1 MNSRE
6 FKERYVFDPQH
17 DLIAEGTYSRVF
29 RAVDSLLQR
38 DICIKYFRKELIT
51 GSSLIKELNRAG
63 IFFHPNICAFY
74 DLVEIEE
81 TNVLGEIDAQ
91 PIGVVEYVN
100 GGMLTDYVQKH
111 GSDDETIKRLI
122 KDVIKGLS
130 YLHSLG
136 RPHLDIKPGNLLVKL
151 TEKDPIAKISD
162 FLNNENINALS
173 VPSTVK
179 PQQLCYKAPEY
190 FEGAY
195 GELSVKAD
203 IWALGLVVFEL
214 ISGEKLFYK
223 EGDTV
228 EKVMRNI
235 CHSDHWVRVH
245 NLPEPFVNFV
255 KKCLV
260 RNVQE
265 RNVSLEELTLIL
277 DGYKSEEAKSQIA
290 ASGAIYIDPVISP
303 EIKTEEVA
311 EPSQQEREVTMMP
324 PVEVPEPTAI
334 VPPVVNQEPSAPKAE
349 NKPVGK
355 KKQMGLSIPVI
366 IGALIILGGISAF
379 IWTIVDDKDHA
390 SRKQQI
396 AMAGNMPIASASAP
410 ASASEVH
417 TEQAAPQVIHD
428 TIRVV
433 QIQQK
438 YMPAPYAPVAKNMAP
453 ADKPGSTTNAKGR
466 AMPVLPSFDYL
477 YADKPYYFDLK
488 TPLLSDEEFE
498 MYSDNAA
505 ITTLGKNTF
514 YVKPTKTGPLA
525 MVVVEKGTHNKL
537 AEKEYNVKVK
547 PRPVPTIGDDI
558 VGGFVSPKMLLAK
571 LTISGKSEN
580 GSYSKVKSFKMTCK
594 SGSCDINDVSSDGTF
609 NESMIRFLH
618 NVKPGEKLFFENIIA
633 EGENGQPMRLDD
645 FQLTTY

>member
-38 DICIKYFRKELIT
+38 DICIKYFRKELMA
-51 GSSLIKELNRAG
+51 SSPLIKELNRAG

-74 DLVEIEE
+74 DLIEIEE
-81 TNVLGEIDAQ
+81 TNVLGEVDKQ
-91 PIGVVEYVN
+91 PIGIVEYVN
-100 GGMLTDYVQKH
+100 GGMLTDYVRKEGQDPEMTK
-111 GSDDETIKRLI
+111 KLI

-136 RPHLDIKPGNLLVKL
+136 RPHLDLKPGNLLVKL
-151 TEKDPIAKISD
+151 TENDPIAKISD
-162 FLNNENINALS
+162 FLNSENVNALS
-173 VPSTVK
+173 VPSTVM

-203 IWALGLVVFEL
+203 IWALGLVVYEM

-223 EGDTV
+223 DGDTV
-228 EKVMRNI
+228 EKVIRNI

-245 NLPEPFVNFV
+245 ALPEPYVSFV

-277 DGYKSEEAKSQIA
+277 DGYKAEEAKAPVAVSSTIYADPIINITEDKNEVIEAAPKESVVAVSAPFIA
-290 ASGAIYIDPVISP
+290 PAPKEV
-303 EIKTEEVA
+303 KTENR
-311 EPSQQEREVTMMP
+311 PQETR
-324 PVEVPEPTAI
+324 
-334 VPPVVNQEPSAPKAE
+334 
-349 NKPVGK
+349 K
-355 KKQMGLSIPVI
+355 KMGLSIPVI
-366 IGALIILGGISAF
+366 FGALIILGAISAF
-379 IWTIVDDKDHA
+379 IWRIIDDKGRPMPKA
-390 SRKQQI
+390 QMV
-396 AMAGNMPIASASAP
+396 MATNTSSK
-410 ASASEVH
+410 EVM
-417 TEQAAPQVIHD
+417 TPEKKESTTQAVVPQVVHD

-438 YMPAPYAPVAKNMAP
+438 IVPVAFTPP
-453 ADKPGSTTNAKGR
+453 AKKSAEPTTAGKVSAKE
-466 AMPVLPSFDYL
+466 MPKLPSYDFL
-477 YADKPYYFDLK
+477 YVEKPYYFDLK

-498 MYSDNAA
+498 LYSDNAM
-505 ITTLGKNTF
+505 ITALGKNTF
-514 YVKPTKTGPLA
+514 YIKPTRQGVLDV
-525 MVVVEKGTHNKL
+525 MVLDKSTHAKL
-537 AEKEYNVKVK
+537 AEQEYTVKSK
-547 PRPVPTIGDDI
+547 PRPVATIGDDI

-571 LTISGKSEN
+571 LTIQAKSESGAYN
-580 GSYSKVKSFKMTCK
+580 KVKSFRMTCK
-594 SGSCDINDVSSDGTF
+594 SGSCNINDVSNDGTF

-618 NVKPGEKLFFENIIA
+618 NVKAGEKLYFENIIA
-633 EGENGQPMRLDD
+633 EGDNGQPIKLDD
-645 FQLTTY
+645 FQITTY